1 MIPLV
6 IGSGRQAESFLLP
19 VPPPFEYNK
28 NKRSQ
33 THVPIREGEP
43 HAHRQAHGSICRNHL
58 PRHRRPPYAAH
69 HLRPRRQRRHR
80 PGILHDVPGATNVPR
95 GRDPGVPTGGEDGV
109 RPNKLTEG
117 SNLLWESSRIILP
130 EHKERIRILREEA
143 RRGGKRERPQ
153 LDEQEWE
160 RIQEAVARSLHER
173 VPVRLRMYDPLEDL
187 VVEGI
192 VEQVDPVRRRIRVD
206 GEWFEIADIIG
217 V

>member
-1 MIPLV
+1 M
-6 IGSGRQAESFLLP
+6 
-19 VPPPFEYNK
+19 
-28 NKRSQ
+28 
-33 THVPIREGEP
+33 
-43 HAHRQAHGSICRNHL
+43 
-58 PRHRRPPYAAH
+58 
-69 HLRPRRQRRHR
+69 
-80 PGILHDVPGATNVPR
+80 
-95 GRDPGVPTGGEDGV
+95 

>member
-1 MIPLV
+1 
-6 IGSGRQAESFLLP
+6 
-19 VPPPFEYNK
+19 
-28 NKRSQ
+28 
-33 THVPIREGEP
+33 
-43 HAHRQAHGSICRNHL
+43 
-58 PRHRRPPYAAH
+58 
-69 HLRPRRQRRHR
+69 
-80 PGILHDVPGATNVPR
+80 
-95 GRDPGVPTGGEDGV
+95 V